1 LGEARVK
8 IEHAFG
14 VLKCRWGSL
23 RGILINIRTGQDH
36 VRVLAWIMSCILL
49 HNLLS
54 NLESDEDWVNN
65 YEIRDEI
72 ADIEEDEVIGID
84 AERRAGLEQ
93 NGEIKCVNIFFIN
106 IYNI

>member
-23 RGILINIRTGQDH
+23 RGIPINIRTGQDH

-49 HNLLS
+49 HNFLS

-72 ADIEEDEVIGID
+72 ADIEEDELIGIE
-84 AERRAGLEQ
+84 AECRAGAEWRDQMREYFL
-93 NGEIKCVNIFFIN
+93 
-106 IYNI
+106 Y